1 MNDQNQKQHKNEE
14 SPKIGLGE
22 PAVPAS
28 SWKKLLSRKWVY
40 PAAYMA
46 IAAII
51 LTLVWVY
58 QGASRKPQAEITS
71 GTVTQPVGTTTG
83 DTKVKPEDGTSVQ
96 TVATPEDL
104 VWPVANAAEVNVVKP
119 FYDKDASAEE
129 HVSAIVQYNDTFV
142 PNTGIDLARGDNKSF
157 DVKAAL
163 GGKVTRVEQH
173 ALLGYVVEITHAN
186 NLKTVYESLADVKVK
201 KDAEV
206 KQGDTLATAG
216 RNELEKDLGN
226 HVHFAVYENGT
237 PVNPS
242 QLLPQK

>member
-28 SWKKLLSRKWVY
+28 SWKRLLSRKWVY

-46 IAAII
+46 TAAII

-58 QGASRKPQAEITS
+58 QDASRKPQVTDTS
-71 GTVTQPVGTTTG
+71 GAVTQVDNTTG
-83 DTKVKPEDGTSVQ
+83 QSTGKAGEDASVQ

-104 VWPVANAAEVNVVKP
+104 VWPVANAADVTVVKP
-119 FYDKDASAEE
+119 FYDKDASAEQ
-129 HVSAIVQYNDTFV
+129 HVDAILQYNDTFI
-142 PNTGIDLARGDNKSF
+142 PNTGIDLARGDNKTF
-157 DVKAAL
+157 EVKAAL
-163 GGKVTRVEQH
+163 SGKVTRVEQTP
-173 ALLGYVVEITHAN
+173 LSGFVVEVTNAN
-186 NLKTVYESLADVKVK
+186 NLKTVYESLTDVKVK

-206 KQGDTLATAG
+206 KQGDTLASAG
-216 RNELEKDLGN
+216 RSELEKDLGN
-226 HVHFAVYENGT
+226 HVHFAVYENGS

-242 QLLPQK
+242 TLLPQK